1 MGEQSK
7 TMEWESVNDAL
18 EDAVANLDIEWVDD
32 RFSYEYGSI
41 TGVAGGIGAVLAQ
54 DVIEIDVRVPYDA
67 GWMPGED
74 EQGILL
80 RTRSVGDGDGIR
92 VSVEPLDLRVELKN
106 GFWLVRGLFN
116 VEEVD

>member
-1 MGEQSK
+1 MSGK
-7 TMEWESVNDAL
+7 TVEWESVNDAL
-18 EDAVANLDIEWVDD
+18 EREVDNLEIEWVDD

-41 TGVAGGIGAVLAQ
+41 TGVAGGVGACLAQ

-74 EQGILL
+74 EQGILI
-80 RTRSVGDGDGIR
+80 RTRHVGDGDGIR
-92 VSVEPLDLRVELKN
+92 VSVEPLEIKVRLEN
-106 GFWLVRGLFN
+106 GFWNIAGLFN

>member
-7 TMEWESVNDAL
+7 TVEWESVNDAL

-74 EQGILL
+74 EQGILYAV
-80 RTRSVGDGDGIR
+80 RTVEDQQIN
-92 VSVEPLDLRVELKN
+92 VTVEPLDLRAELKN